1 MSVRK
6 IDSQLSKRDRAIAL
20 NNADAHCAWLGGK
33 KEATVREV
41 GNARASRRPND
52 EPTEHDH
59 AVIIV
64 KWWAITC
71 AVYGLPRL
79 ALFSIPNAN
88 MLLPKAAHPERLMAY
103 MISEGFRKGA
113 SDMFLAVPV
122 QPYSGM
128 FIELKRNQRS
138 MATDE
143 QINFTA
149 EMNKLGYKAIIAKGS
164 ENAVDEIKR
173 YLAPRHKQQARLAI

>member
-1 MSVRK
+1 MAAIK
-6 IDSQLSKRDRAIAL
+6 LDSNLSKRERNIAL
-20 NNADAHCAWLGGK
+20 NGADRLCSWLGGK
-33 KEATVREV
+33 EDATVREV
-41 GNARASRRPND
+41 GNARASWRPSE

-59 AVIIV
+59 QVIVV
-64 KWWAITC
+64 KWWSIAC
-71 AVYGLPRL
+71 ATYNLPRP

-103 MISEGFRKGA
+103 MTSEGFRKGA

-122 QPYSGM
+122 HPFGGM

-138 MATDE
+138 IATDE

-149 EMNKLGYKAIIAKGS
+149 EMNRLGYKAIIAKGS
-164 ENAVDEIKR
+164 EQAVDEIKR
-173 YLAPRHKQQARLAI
+173 YLSARHKQMARLTI